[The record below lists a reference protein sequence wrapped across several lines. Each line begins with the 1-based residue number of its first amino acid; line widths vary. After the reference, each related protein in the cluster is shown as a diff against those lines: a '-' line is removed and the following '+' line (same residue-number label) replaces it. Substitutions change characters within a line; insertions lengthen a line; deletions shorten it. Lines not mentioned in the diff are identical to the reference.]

1 MRPKSRKVAGDEWRV
16 TSDLPRPRITFHVSR
31 ITLHGTR
38 FDAFTLIEVMIA
50 LGIFFMA
57 VFTILALVTNILRNA
72 RGLQRP
78 QVDAGLAAAIYVN
91 TNKFS
96 VGDVSGNLDE
106 SLPDYSYEVATD
118 EFATNGL
125 LQALV
130 VLNRRGGRQAP
141 DKIDILVFDP
151 NYQSTPFSGRR

>member
-1 MRPKSRKVAGDEWRV
+1 MSQEVARGAWRV
-16 TSDLPRPRITFHVSR
+16 TKGRARATRHSSLVTCHLPH
-31 ITLHGTR
+31 
-38 FDAFTLIEVMIA
+38 AFTLIEVMIA

-106 SLPDYSYEVATD
+106 SLPDYTYEVATD